1 MKPTFQIIQ
10 NRRTHDS
17 LVPRRQGS
25 ISPRVDYNFQST
37 TADFP
42 GRCHGHGGPS
52 FRALS
57 NNYFE
62 NEARAHFAMEA
73 FVFGV
78 MFVTAAVPVIEG
90 LRGLFQFVYRVL

>member
-42 GRCHGHGGPS
+42 GGCHGHGGPS

-78 MFVTAAVPVIEG
+78 MIVTAAVPVIAG
-90 LRGLFQFVYRVL
+90 LRGLFQFVYGVL